1 MIILPMAGRSSRFL
15 KAGYTRP
22 KFMLDAH
29 GHSVFEHV
37 LSGFHRRFDKEEFL
51 FIALEEDNVEEFV
64 SAACDR
70 LGLSRAAWRLATLP
84 KPTEGQAQTIAE
96 GIRCAG
102 VSDTSITIFNID
114 TIRPDFEYPDSFDV
128 GDVDGYLE
136 VFRAAGDGW
145 SFVDPSL
152 SHDQDVRRVTEKVRI
167 SDLCSTGLYYFR
179 SASLFLDVYAQIE
192 NRPAQ
197 ELQGGERYVAPLY
210 NLLIEQGCR
219 VKYHEIPLS
228 GIIPCGVP
236 AEYEAFRALQRPDQP
251 NWLAGHR

>member
-37 LSGFHRRFDKEEFL
+37 LSGFHRRFGQEEFL
-51 FIALEEDNVEEFV
+51 FISLREDNVAEFV

-70 LGLSRAAWRLATLP
+70 LGLDRAAWHLATLP

-96 GIRCAG
+96 GLRNAG
-102 VSDTSITIFNID
+102 VADTPVTIFNID
-114 TIRPDFEYPDSFDV
+114 TIRPDFDYPDSFEL

-145 SFVDPSL
+145 SFVDPTPGGD
-152 SHDQDVRRVTEKVRI
+152 HDVQRVTEKVRI
-167 SDLCSTGLYYFR
+167 SELCSTGLYYFR
-179 SASLFLDVYAQIE
+179 SANLFLDAYAQIE
-192 NRPAQ
+192 NRPAH

-210 NLLIEQGCR
+210 NLLIEGGCR

-236 AEYEAFRALQRPDQP
+236 AEYEAFRELERSDQP
-251 NWLAGHR
+251 TWLAGYR